1 MLVPQVRK
9 GAKITSCRICG
20 MNIIFQSICGRR
32 HFWLKGYS
40 HSRRE
45 LRTTR
50 RATKGQVLHQRW
62 DMIEQE
68 NMAQVIAEV
77 QVTSDDEDVT
87 LVVRKIQ
94 NQSLMER
101 KSQRNIQQVAE
112 EK

>member
-1 MLVPQVRK
+1 
-9 GAKITSCRICG
+9 
-20 MNIIFQSICGRR
+20 
-32 HFWLKGYS
+32 
-40 HSRRE
+40 
-45 LRTTR
+45 
-50 RATKGQVLHQRW
+50 
-62 DMIEQE
+62 MIEQE